1 MQHFADLQNSS
12 EFGDPDSSTNAV
24 SSAPNS
30 NLNRDLF
37 NDLVEIVPLVESLMV
52 TNYPTLSLPNSGLK
66 MFFCFTLLFL
76 FIILNASREFNKT
89 CASLNL

>member
-52 TNYPTLSLPNSGLK
+52 TNSSKFRVKNDI
-66 MFFCFTLLFL
+66 FFTLLFL
-76 FIILNASREFNKT
+76 FVTLNASSECNKT